1 MIATLTDEEVYEK
14 FLNGDTDLIDI
25 IYNRYKN
32 DLINFSRFIVRNL
45 ENAEEIVQDIFIQ
58 ILSNPNSY
66 NKEYTV
72 RSFLFL
78 LCYRKSIT
86 YNTKLNRRRR
96 IENEF
101 LSVGNFETT
110 DDVSDIVIN
119 YEEKE
124 VVLKALQLLK
134 LEYRIVLELT
144 EFQGF
149 STREASMILN
159 RSEGAT
165 KTLKCRAKE
174 SLKKIIDNNFEVET
188 ERKSYKRNTLKAI
201 ILIICI
207 GIVSF
212 NTVYAMAKAIKTI
225 VKNIQYFNI
234 DELDGNADFKDNYIT
249 EDEAR
254 NKIREYLNVLSYD
267 LNDNIKLFK
276 DVIKKDRVYWRY
288 SDENIEIRIDAITG
302 EFSKFYY
309 KDFFEENI
317 STNFVTAEDL
327 NDIMEKLEMNI
338 NNKKVYREIKNS
350 NFGNLNKNCMELNYY
365 NNLEVI
371 KIKYFP
377 ENNAVIYINFEK
389 REINNGEILI
399 SYEDAI
405 EILNSKYDVSEII
418 ESDLIDVEVNYLVNC
433 ESTDISSENKVKNSG
448 EYRISWNIV
457 FKNNKNKKMSVF
469 VDCETGEIIE
479 SKNKI

>member
-14 FLNGDTDLIDI
+14 FLNGDTDSIDI

-144 EFQGF
+144 EFRGF

>member
-14 FLNGDTDLIDI
+14 FLNGDTDSIDI

-174 SLKKIIDNNFEVET
+174 SLKKIIDNNFEVES

-212 NTVYAMAKAIKTI
+212 NTVYAMAKVIKTI

-234 DELDGNADFKDNYIT
+234 NELDGNVDYKDTYIT
-249 EDEAR
+249 ENEAR
-254 NKIREYLNVLSYD
+254 DKIREYLNVLSYD

-302 EFSKFYY
+302 EFSKIYY
-309 KDFFEENI
+309 KDSLKENI
-317 STNFVTAEDL
+317 STNFVAEE
-327 NDIMEKLEMNI
+327 DIKDIIEKLEINI
-338 NNKKVYREIKNS
+338 NNKNIYRNVKSLKSENDEKKYI
-350 NFGNLNKNCMELNYY
+350 ELKYY
-365 NNLEVI
+365 NNFEII
-371 KIKYFP
+371 KVKYFP
-377 ENNAVIYINFEK
+377 DYNDIVYINFEK
-389 REINNGEILI
+389 REMNNGEILI

-418 ESDLIDVEVNYLVNC
+418 ESDLIDVEINYLVNC
-433 ESTDISSENKVKNSG
+433 ESTNISSDNKVKDSE
-448 EYRISWNIV
+448 EYRTSWNIV
-457 FKNNKNKKMSVF
+457 FRNNKNKKMSVF
-469 VDCETGEIIE
+469 VDCETGEIVEEYKRI
-479 SKNKI
+479 

>member
-174 SLKKIIDNNFEVET
+174 SLKKIIDNNFEVES

-212 NTVYAMAKAIKTI
+212 NTVYAMAKVIKTI

-234 DELDGNADFKDNYIT
+234 NELDGNADFKDNYIT

-254 NKIREYLNVLSYD
+254 NKLREYLNVLSYD

-276 DVIKKDRVYWRY
+276 DVIKKDCVYWRY

-309 KDFFEENI
+309 KDSLKENI
-317 STNFVTAEDL
+317 STNFVEEEDI
-327 NDIMEKLEMNI
+327 NDIIEKLEMNI
-338 NNKKVYREIKNS
+338 NNKKFYRVIKNS
-350 NFGNLNKNCMELNYY
+350 NFGSLNKEYIELRYY
-365 NNLEVI
+365 NNLEII

-418 ESDLIDVEVNYLVNC
+418 ESDLIDVEINYLVNC
-433 ESTDISSENKVKNSG
+433 ESTDISSENKVKDSE
-448 EYRISWNIV
+448 EYRTSWNIV
-457 FKNNKNKKMSVF
+457 FRNNKNKKMRVF
-469 VDCETGEIIE
+469 IDCETGEVVE
-479 SKNKI
+479 EYKKI

>member
-14 FLNGDTDLIDI
+14 FLNGDIDSIDI

-144 EFQGF
+144 EFRGF

>member
-14 FLNGDTDLIDI
+14 FLNGDTDSIDI

-174 SLKKIIDNNFEVET
+174 SLKKIIDNNFEVES

-212 NTVYAMAKAIKTI
+212 NTVYAMAKVIKTI

-234 DELDGNADFKDNYIT
+234 NELDGNVDYKDTYIT
-249 EDEAR
+249 ENEAR
-254 NKIREYLNVLSYD
+254 DKIREYLNVLSYD

-302 EFSKFYY
+302 EFSKIYY
-309 KDFFEENI
+309 KDSLKENI
-317 STNFVTAEDL
+317 STNFVAEE
-327 NDIMEKLEMNI
+327 DIKDIIENLEMNI
-338 NNKKVYREIKNS
+338 NNKKVYRKVKKLKLVNS
-350 NFGNLNKNCMELNYY
+350 EKRYIELNYY
-365 NNLEVI
+365 NNFEII
-371 KIKYFP
+371 KIKFFP
-377 ENNAVIYINFEK
+377 ETNAIIYINFEK
-389 REINNGEILI
+389 REISDGELLI
-399 SYEDAI
+399 SHEDAI
-405 EILNSKYDVSEII
+405 EILNSKYDVNEII

-433 ESTDISSENKVKNSG
+433 ESTDISSENKVKDSG
-448 EYRISWNIV
+448 EYRTSWNIV
-457 FKNNKNKKMSVF
+457 FETNKKKRKSVF
-469 VDCETGEIIE
+469 IDCETGEIVE
-479 SKNKI
+479 SKNRI

>member
-174 SLKKIIDNNFEVET
+174 SLKKIIDNNFEVES

-234 DELDGNADFKDNYIT
+234 NELDGNADFKDNYIT

-302 EFSKFYY
+302 EFSKFYC
-309 KDFFEENI
+309 KSFLKEDSSKNFVTEENI
-317 STNFVTAEDL
+317 SDV
-327 NDIMEKLEMNI
+327 IRKLEI
-338 NNKKVYREIKNS
+338 NLDDKKLHKIVKNKK
-350 NFGNLNKNCMELNYY
+350 FGNLDRNFIDLNYY
-365 NNLEVI
+365 NNLEI
-371 KIKYFP
+371 IRIKYFP
-377 ENNAVIYINFEK
+377 GTNTIICINFEK

-405 EILNSKYDVSEII
+405 EILNSKYDVNEII

-433 ESTDISSENKVKNSG
+433 ESTDISSENKVKDSG
-448 EYRISWNIV
+448 EYRTSWNIV
-457 FKNNKNKKMSVF
+457 FETSKKKKMSVF
-469 VDCETGEIIE
+469 IDCETGEIVEEFKRI
-479 SKNKI
+479 

>member
-101 LSVGNFETT
+101 LSVANFETT

-207 GIVSF
+207 GIISF

-234 DELDGNADFKDNYIT
+234 NELDGNADFKDNYIT

-254 NKIREYLNVLSYD
+254 NKLREYLNVLSYD

-302 EFSKFYY
+302 EFSKFYC
-309 KDFFEENI
+309 KDLLKENL
-317 STNFVTAEDL
+317 STNFVAEE
-327 NDIMEKLEMNI
+327 DIKDIIEKLEMNI
-338 NNKKVYREIKNS
+338 NNKNIYRNVKSLKSENDEKKYI
-350 NFGNLNKNCMELNYY
+350 ELKYY
-365 NNLEVI
+365 NNFEII
-371 KIKYFP
+371 KVKYFP
-377 ENNAVIYINFEK
+377 DYNDIVYINFEK
-389 REINNGEILI
+389 REMNNGEILI

-418 ESDLIDVEVNYLVNC
+418 ESDLIDVEINYLVNC
-433 ESTDISSENKVKNSG
+433 ESTDISSDNKVKDSE
-448 EYRISWNIV
+448 EYRTSWNIV
-457 FKNNKNKKMSVF
+457 FRNNKNKKMSVF
-469 VDCETGEIIE
+469 VDCETGEIVEEYKRI
-479 SKNKI
+479 

>member
-14 FLNGDTDLIDI
+14 FLNGDTDSIDI

-174 SLKKIIDNNFEVET
+174 SLKKIIDNNFEVES

-207 GIVSF
+207 VIVSF
-212 NTVYAMAKAIKTI
+212 NTVYAMAKVIKTI

-234 DELDGNADFKDNYIT
+234 NELDGNVDYKDTYIT
-249 EDEAR
+249 ENEAR
-254 NKIREYLNVLSYD
+254 DKIREYLNVLSYD

-276 DVIKKDRVYWRY
+276 DVKKKDHVYWRY
-288 SDENIEIRIDAITG
+288 SDENIEIRIDATTG
-302 EFSKFYY
+302 KFSKFYC
-309 KDFFEENI
+309 KSFLKEDSSKNFVTEENI
-317 STNFVTAEDL
+317 SDV
-327 NDIMEKLEMNI
+327 IRKLEI
-338 NNKKVYREIKNS
+338 NLDDKKLHKIVKNK
-350 NFGNLNKNCMELNYY
+350 NFGNLDRNFIDLNYY
-365 NNLEVI
+365 NNLEI
-371 KIKYFP
+371 IRIKYFP
-377 ENNAVIYINFEK
+377 GTNTIICINFEK

-405 EILNSKYDVSEII
+405 EILNSKYDVNEII

-433 ESTDISSENKVKNSG
+433 ESTDISSDNKAKDSG
-448 EYRISWNIV
+448 EYRTSWNIV
-457 FKNNKNKKMSVF
+457 FETNKKKRKSVF
-469 VDCETGEIIE
+469 IDCETGEIVE
-479 SKNKI
+479 SKNRI

>member
-1 MIATLTDEEVYEK
+1 MIATLTDEEVYEN
-14 FLNGDTDLIDI
+14 FLNGDTDSIDI
-25 IYNRYKN
+25 IYNKYKN
-32 DLINFSRFIVRNL
+32 DLLNFSRFIVRNL
-45 ENAEEIVQDIFIQ
+45 ENAEEIVQDIFTQ
-58 ILSNPNSY
+58 ILSSPNSY

-101 LSVGNFETT
+101 LSVGSFESTE
-110 DDVSDIVIN
+110 DVSDIVIN
-119 YEEKE
+119 SEEKE

-149 STREASMILN
+149 TTREASMILN

-174 SLKKIIDNNFEVET
+174 SLRKIIDNNFEI
-188 ERKSYKRNTLKAI
+188 ERNSYKRNTLKTI

-207 GIVSF
+207 GIVSI
-212 NTVYAMAKAIKTI
+212 NSVYAMAKAIKTI
-225 VKNIQYFNI
+225 AKNIQYFSI
-234 DELDGNADFKDNYIT
+234 DELNETTEFKDTYIT

-254 NKIREYLNVLSYD
+254 DKIREYLKILSYD
-267 LNDNIKLFK
+267 LNNDIKLFK
-276 DVIKKDRVYWRY
+276 DVIKEDCVYWRY
-288 SDENIEIRIDAITG
+288 SDENIEIRIDATTG
-302 EFSKFYY
+302 KFSKFYC
-309 KDFFEENI
+309 KSFLKEDSSKNFVTEENI
-317 STNFVTAEDL
+317 SDV
-327 NDIMEKLEMNI
+327 IRKLEI
-338 NNKKVYREIKNS
+338 NLDDKKLHKIVKNK
-350 NFGNLNKNCMELNYY
+350 NFGNLDRNFIDLNYY
-365 NNLEVI
+365 NNLEI
-371 KIKYFP
+371 IRIKYFP
-377 ENNAVIYINFEK
+377 GTNTIICINFEK

-405 EILNSKYDVSEII
+405 EILNSKYDVNEII

-433 ESTDISSENKVKNSG
+433 ESTDISSDNKAKDSG
-448 EYRISWNIV
+448 EYRTSWNIV
-457 FKNNKNKKMSVF
+457 FETSKKKKMSVF
-469 VDCETGEIIE
+469 IDCETGEIVEEFKRI
-479 SKNKI
+479 

>member
-14 FLNGDTDLIDI
+14 FLNGDTDSIDI

-174 SLKKIIDNNFEVET
+174 SLKKIIDNNFEVES

-234 DELDGNADFKDNYIT
+234 NELDGNADFKDNYIT

-254 NKIREYLNVLSYD
+254 NKIREYLNVLSYE

-302 EFSKFYY
+302 AFSKFYY
-309 KDFFEENI
+309 KDSLKENI
-317 STNFVTAEDL
+317 STNFVAEE
-327 NDIMEKLEMNI
+327 DIKDIIEKLEINI
-338 NNKKVYREIKNS
+338 NNKNIYRNVKSLKSENDEKKYI
-350 NFGNLNKNCMELNYY
+350 ELKYY
-365 NNLEVI
+365 NNFEII
-371 KIKYFP
+371 KVKYFP
-377 ENNAVIYINFEK
+377 DYNDIVYINFEK
-389 REINNGEILI
+389 REMNNGEILI

-405 EILNSKYDVSEII
+405 EILNSKYDVSEVI

-433 ESTDISSENKVKNSG
+433 ESTDISSENKVKDSE
-448 EYRISWNIV
+448 EYRTSWNIV
-457 FKNNKNKKMSVF
+457 FRNNKNKKMSVF
-469 VDCETGEIIE
+469 VDCETGEIVEEYKRI
-479 SKNKI
+479 

>member
-14 FLNGDTDLIDI
+14 FLNGDTDSIDI

-327 NDIMEKLEMNI
+327 NDIMEELEMNI

>member
-14 FLNGDTDLIDI
+14 FLNGDTDSIDI

-174 SLKKIIDNNFEVET
+174 SLKKIIDNNFEVES

-309 KDFFEENI
+309 KDSLKENI
-317 STNFVTAEDL
+317 STNFVAEE
-327 NDIMEKLEMNI
+327 DIKDIIEKLEINI
-338 NNKKVYREIKNS
+338 NNKNIYRNVKSLKSENDEKKYI
-350 NFGNLNKNCMELNYY
+350 ELKYY
-365 NNLEVI
+365 NNFEII
-371 KIKYFP
+371 KVKYFP
-377 ENNAVIYINFEK
+377 DYNDIVYINFEK
-389 REINNGEILI
+389 REMNNGEILI

-418 ESDLIDVEVNYLVNC
+418 ESDLIDVEINYLVNC
-433 ESTDISSENKVKNSG
+433 ESTNISSDNKVKDSE
-448 EYRISWNIV
+448 EYRTSWNIV
-457 FKNNKNKKMSVF
+457 FRNNKNKKMSVF
-469 VDCETGEIIE
+469 VDCETGEIVEEYKRI
-479 SKNKI
+479 

>member
-14 FLNGDTDLIDI
+14 FLNGDTDSIDI

-309 KDFFEENI
+309 KDSLKENI
-317 STNFVTAEDL
+317 STNFVAEE
-327 NDIMEKLEMNI
+327 DIKDIIEKLEINI
-338 NNKKVYREIKNS
+338 NNKNIYRNVKSLKSENDEKKYI
-350 NFGNLNKNCMELNYY
+350 ELKYY
-365 NNLEVI
+365 NNFEII
-371 KIKYFP
+371 KVKYFP
-377 ENNAVIYINFEK
+377 DYNDIVYINFEK
-389 REINNGEILI
+389 REMNNGEILI

-418 ESDLIDVEVNYLVNC
+418 ESDLIDVEINYLVNC
-433 ESTDISSENKVKNSG
+433 ESTNISSDNKVKDSE
-448 EYRISWNIV
+448 EYRTSWNIV
-457 FKNNKNKKMSVF
+457 FRNNKNKKMSVF
-469 VDCETGEIIE
+469 VDCETGEIVEEYKRI
-479 SKNKI
+479 